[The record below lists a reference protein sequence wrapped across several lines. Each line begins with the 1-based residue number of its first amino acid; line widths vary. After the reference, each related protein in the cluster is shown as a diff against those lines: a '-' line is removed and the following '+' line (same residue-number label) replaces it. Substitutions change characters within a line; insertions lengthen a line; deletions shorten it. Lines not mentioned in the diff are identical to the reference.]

1 MLYFGRMR
9 KEGVIVMNRKVII
22 ALVAVLVISVGAII
36 YVLCSD
42 NEPNLPVVNNGEQNQ
57 GEVKNSDD
65 FEDEDENKGTVP
77 NVITKSGLI
86 KSIGKDYVTINGG
99 NGKEVKIYITDET
112 KIYGPDGSEKKFEEL
127 AVGKD
132 ITVDINGDEYA
143 ETDTKFEAMIIYVSG
158 K

>member
-1 MLYFGRMR
+1 MFYFGRMR
-9 KEGVIVMNRKVII
+9 KEGVIVMNKKVII

-57 GEVKNSDD
+57 GEVKNLDD
-65 FEDEDENKGTVP
+65 FEDDDENKGTVP

>member
-1 MLYFGRMR
+1 
-9 KEGVIVMNRKVII
+9 MNRKVII

>member
-1 MLYFGRMR
+1 
-9 KEGVIVMNRKVII
+9 MNKKVII

-36 YVLCSD
+36 YVLCSN

-57 GEVKNSDD
+57 GEVKNPENLDG
-65 FEDEDENKGTVP
+65 EDENKGTVP

-86 KSIGKDYVTINGG
+86 KSIGKDYITMNGG
-99 NGKEVKIYITDET
+99 NGKEVKIYITKDT
-112 KIYGPDGSEKKFEEL
+112 KIYGPDGAEKKFEDL
-127 AVGKD
+127 KVGVD
-132 ITVDINGDEYA
+132 VTVDIDGDEYS

>member
-1 MLYFGRMR
+1 
-9 KEGVIVMNRKVII
+9 MNKKVII

-57 GEVKNSDD
+57 GEVKNPDNFD
-65 FEDEDENKGTVP
+65 DEDENKGTVP

-127 AVGKD
+127 VVGKD
-132 ITVDINGDEYA
+132 ITVDINGDEYV

>member
-57 GEVKNSDD
+57 GEVKNPDNFD
-65 FEDEDENKGTVP
+65 DEDENKGTVP

-127 AVGKD
+127 VVGKD

>member
-9 KEGVIVMNRKVII
+9 KEGVIVMNKKVII

-65 FEDEDENKGTVP
+65 FEDDDENKGTVP

-112 KIYGPDGSEKKFEEL
+112 KIYGPDGSEKKFEEV